1 MFAYETFGFQQQL
14 PRTSIGT
21 LHKHSTN
28 EPPSVEPK
36 FSKPVSQTQGKV
48 LFVKEVFKRTVMV
61 QVVHVIMFVCN
72 LKYQR
77 G

>member
-1 MFAYETFGFQQQL
+1 MIVNIYYTLAVQA
-14 PRTSIGT
+14 GT
-21 LHKHSTN
+21 V
-28 EPPSVEPK
+28 EPPSSVEPK
-36 FSKPVSQTQGKV
+36 FTKPVSQTQGKV

>member
-1 MFAYETFGFQQQL
+1 MIVNIYYTLAVQA
-14 PRTSIGT
+14 GT
-21 LHKHSTN
+21 V